1 MKPVINNL
9 KSKVLLIAVFI
20 LIIGLSACQTNRV
33 HQQEELSQLLE
44 GLPKSTVLP
53 EPTEVTLFAEDL
65 ETETIDECLI
75 CHSNQQTLI
84 DTAKPVV
91 VVKSESSGEG

>member
-9 KSKVLLIAVFI
+9 KSKVLLIAVFF
-20 LIIGLSACQTNRV
+20 LFIGLSACQTNRLR
-33 HQQEELSQLLE
+33 QQEDLSQLLE

-53 EPTEVTLFAEDL
+53 QPIEVTLIADDL
-65 ETETIDECLI
+65 ETETIDECLV

-91 VVKSESSGEG
+91 IVESESSGEG